1 VARGCV
7 AVLVAAL
14 MIGGQPAGSA
24 TTSESATPQQ
34 WAALPDAPPGTLAS
48 VSCPTAS
55 RCFAV
60 GRDNDGNPIASILI
74 GHRWWPTRV
83 GPRPTAASRSYSL
96 VDVSC
101 VSASACVAV
110 GRYYDGRWR
119 PLVNTW
125 AGAGWSFYRGPAR
138 VTDFSG
144 VSCMSTEICFA
155 IGSSSGSARVEIH
168 AGVGW
173 HASPLPRLPLGA
185 IRVLRGIDCVS
196 ATFCVAVGSAT
207 PSGRSPQTLAMMWNG
222 TAWSSA
228 PRPLLPSS
236 SRGRLNAVS
245 CVSAVSCFAVGV
257 QDNDRTLIERWD
269 GARWSVVPSV
279 DESVKYFSNTLTGVS
294 CVTAVSCVAVGSA
307 RTDGILLPGQHLKAV
322 IETWNGT
329 AWSLTNPTRK
339 GDTDTNSLT
348 DVSCTSGHCAA
359 VGSYESS
366 RAPTHSLGFSG
377 DVAPRT
383 VRVFW
388 SAADNA
394 RLLQVAAYLHQ
405 SPAATQQTAVSAL
418 AYVLGFGSH
427 RVTPVTLPPAR
438 TEAGY
443 TTVWQP
449 SELGAI
455 DTVRAQYTLDSGGAT
470 RVAVAFLSYVLAL
483 GGH

>member
-1 VARGCV
+1 M
-7 AVLVAAL
+7 LVAAL
-14 MIGGQPAGSA
+14 VVGGQPAGAA
-24 TTSESATPQQ
+24 TTSEVSTPQQ
-34 WAALPDAPPGTLAS
+34 WSALPDAPPGVLS
-48 VSCPTAS
+48 RVSCPTAT

-83 GPRPTAASRSYSL
+83 GPQTTVASHGYSL

-110 GRYYDGRWR
+110 GRYYDVGRWR

-125 AGAGWSFYRGPAR
+125 AGGNGWSFYRGPAR

-144 VSCMSTEICFA
+144 ISCVGVSTTTCFV
-155 IGSSSGSARVEIH
+155 IGSSSGRARVEMH
-168 AGVGW
+168 SAVGW
-173 HASPLPRLPLGA
+173 QPTPLPRLGPGA
-185 IRVLRGIDCVS
+185 NRVLRGIDCVS

-228 PRPLLPSS
+228 PRPPLPSS
-236 SRGRLNAVS
+236 TRGTLNAVS
-245 CVSAVSCFAVGV
+245 CVSRFSCFAVGV
-257 QDNDRTLIERWD
+257 QDNHRTLIERWD
-269 GARWSVVPSV
+269 GSRWSVVPSV
-279 DESVKYFSNTLTGVS
+279 DEWDKYFSNTLTGVS

-307 RTDGILLPGQHLKAV
+307 RTDGILLPGQHLHAL
-322 IETWNGT
+322 IEVWDGSHWT
-329 AWSLTNPTRK
+329 LTSPPRK

-348 DVSCTSGHCAA
+348 GVSCTSEHCAA

-366 RAPTHSLGFSG
+366 SAPTHSLGFSG
-377 DVAPRT
+377 AVAPRT
-383 VRVFW
+383 VRATW

-394 RLLQVAAYLHQ
+394 RLLQIAAYLHQ
-405 SPAATQQTAVSAL
+405 SPAATQKTAVAAL
-418 AYVLGFGSH
+418 AYVLGFGSQ
-427 RVTPVTLPPAR
+427 RTTPVTLPPAG
-438 TEAGY
+438 TAASY
-443 TTVWQP
+443 ATVWQP
-449 SELGAI
+449 SELVTI
-455 DTVRAQYTLDSGGAT
+455 DSLRGQYALDSAGAT